1 MRRRQITTSGK
12 DFIPVGKNK
21 MDNIILPSIMEFRSN
36 FEDLQEKKQNL
47 SKKVYLILLKSIE
60 EELSQTLI
68 KYKNSEKSKDTEFLL
83 VKTQQKQEKKNE
95 ENLIGARSKFFYWKK
110 FYNICYKLN
119 DNIFAISFEQF
130 ENINKFVEKK
140 KELIDQIKEI
150 FKNCVKYNVH
160 LKERNKTLDHNL
172 SQFQCLIDS
181 KKFEL
186 EEKEAEFLKL
196 SVGEKKRKSRLFQF
210 FARD

>member
-36 FEDLQEKKQNL
+36 FEELQEKRDKL
-47 SKKVYLILLKSIE
+47 PEKIYLLLLKSFE

-68 KYKNSEKSKDTEFLL
+68 KYKNSEKSLDTEFLL
-83 VKTQQKQEKKNE
+83 VKIDKNQKE

-119 DNIFAISFEQF
+119 GEIFAISFEQF
-130 ENINKFVEKK
+130 ENINKFIEKK
-140 KELIDQIKEI
+140 KELIEEIKDV
-150 FKNCVKYNVH
+150 FKQCVKYNVH
-160 LKERNKTLDHNL
+160 LKERSKTIDHNL
-172 SQFQCLIDS
+172 KQFKALVDN
-181 KKFEL
+181 KKGDLDDIEG
-186 EEKEAEFLKL
+186 EFL
-196 SVGEKKRKSRLFQF
+196 RKSTLKKKKSGIFSF
-210 FARD
+210 FRNDK